1 MRIGAVFLFMLIL
14 LASGCDGRLN
24 AYEKETAQF
33 VVTADE
39 VIGELNRID
48 TVLARQLFESSS
60 GVAAR
65 FRQRITDTLSL
76 DFAYRLDSFLTAR
89 KQLEKMTTLKN
100 DLYDR
105 AVGAKKRCTDL
116 HADIVN
122 GAGERSEY
130 AQFVQS
136 ERAETRYLRTQS
148 KILLQTF
155 ETAKT
160 VIAQFQPEIERFI
173 SRFAQPVTSS

>member
-1 MRIGAVFLFMLIL
+1 MKTGALTLFMLIL
-14 LASGCDGRLN
+14 LASGCSSRLK

-39 VIGELNRID
+39 VIGDLNRID
-48 TVLARQLFESSS
+48 TVIAHQLFESSS
-60 GVAAR
+60 EVAAR

-76 DFAYRLDSFLTAR
+76 DFAYRLDSFLAAR
-89 KQLEKMTTLKN
+89 KQLGKIAALKD

-105 AVGAKKRCTDL
+105 AVAAKKRCTDL

-122 GAGERSEY
+122 GAGERSDY

-136 ERAETRYLRTQS
+136 ERTEIRYLRTQS
-148 KILLQTF
+148 KVLLQTF